1 MDIDRALEKLY
12 RDHIHLFISIARY
25 NFGMGV
31 ETGMDRVQETFI
43 KIWSN
48 RHRINT
54 SHEAGVR
61 SYALKVFRNTCIDYL
76 RRRKAPAHVAGD
88 DCQRPLNHTI
98 EGLAD
103 CNADTLNE
111 ILLVEEMRLQ
121 SAVLE
126 RIAPKYREVVR
137 LSLQG
142 LKPRQIAQRLDI
154 KSSTLKNLKHR
165 GLRLFQK
172 ELRKVDPDRMAT

>member
-1 MDIDRALEKLY
+1 MDIDGALEKLY
-12 RDHIHLFISIARY
+12 RNHIQLFISIARY

-31 ETGMDRVQETFI
+31 ETGMGRIQETFV
-43 KIWSN
+43 KVWSN

-88 DCQRPLNHTI
+88 GCHRPPSHTI
-98 EGLAD
+98 EGFAD

-121 SAVLE
+121 SVAVE
-126 RIAPKYREVVR
+126 QIAPKYREVVR

-142 LKPRQIAQRLDI
+142 MKPRQIAQRLDI
-154 KSSTLKNLKHR
+154 KSTTLKNLKHR
-165 GLRLFQK
+165 GLKLFQK
-172 ELRKVDPDRMAT
+172 ELRKVDPDRTAR